1 MCASVRSLTNV
12 FNTSDTVTGMCTIS
26 DTCLNVDCDL
36 EIKVE
41 ENILPGS
48 LSVTHLPCQS
58 PFAISVKANITFRD
72 RTTSILNGTFS
83 RNATIPVMIF
93 FISGTVNVAIVQVD
107 HGILLSV
114 SSHQTTM
121 GPIT

>member
-36 EIKVE
+36 AIQLGDLT
-41 ENILPGS
+41 LPGS

-58 PFAISVKANITFRD
+58 PFAISVKTNITFIGQ
-72 RTTSILNGTFS
+72 TFSILNGTFS
-83 RNATIPVMIF
+83 RNATIPFMIY
-93 FISGTVNVAIVQVD
+93 FISGTVNVAIIQVD

>member
-12 FNTSDTVTGMCTIS
+12 FNTSDTVTGMCTTS

-36 EIKVE
+36 EIKLGDLT
-41 ENILPGS
+41 LPGS
-48 LSVTHLPCQS
+48 LSVTHLPCQR
-58 PFAISVKANITFRD
+58 PFAISVKTNITFIGQ
-72 RTTSILNGTFS
+72 TFSILNGTFS
-83 RNATIPVMIF
+83 RNATIPFMIY
-93 FISGTVNVAIVQVD
+93 FISGTVNVAIIQVD